1 MAVAT
6 MRAGSITEQAAGL
19 KTKGFTLIEVVVAL
33 VILGLVLGGLY
44 SEIQSQID
52 RRYQLQERYLGQT
65 AAWNR
70 LLEQYQL
77 IEKWT
82 PAGDSL
88 GEKNGDTRIYGRD
101 WYWELDVQETLGEDF
116 YRYEVKTYSSKD
128 SNTSAAS
135 LAAYFVAE

>member
-1 MAVAT
+1 MKSKASA
-6 MRAGSITEQAAGL
+6 
-19 KTKGFTLIEVVVAL
+19 KTGASGFTLIEVIVAL

-52 RRYQLQERYLGQT
+52 RRYHLQERYLGQT

-82 PAGDSL
+82 PPGTGL
-88 GEKNGDTRIYGRD
+88 GEKNGDTKIYGRD
-101 WYWELDVQETLGEDF
+101 WYWTLDVQETLGEDF
-116 YRYEVKTYSSKD
+116 YRYEVKTYSAKD
-128 SNTSAAS
+128 SSRNSTAS

>member
-1 MAVAT
+1 
-6 MRAGSITEQAAGL
+6 MRASTG
-19 KTKGFTLIEVVVAL
+19 GFTLIEVVVAL

-44 SEIQSQID
+44 SEIQSQVD
-52 RRYQLQERYLGQT
+52 RRYYLQERYVGQT

-77 IEKWT
+77 IERWT
-82 PAGDSL
+82 PSSETFGD
-88 GEKNGDTRIYGRD
+88 KNGDVKVYGRD

-116 YRYEVKTYSSKD
+116 FRYEVKTYPDRDSKQSS
-128 SNTSAAS
+128 AS